1 MQIAICLAL
10 VTYAKIT
17 KPSTNTHE
25 SHWSL
30 TNTCTTDVHTSCIS
44 AVQVF
49 GTDQDF
55 DGSAIW
61 AWGSIVTRSPCWSHT
76 HTTVNVLQQ
85 EFCCACWLHCTQPNS
100 LKDCNPCTL
109 NCHCCCQ
116 PWDWWWYVVAVALVA
131 VARLRDL
138 VSVSRMCLKLMWAT
152 RTTAILCEQ
161 SNNGLSA
168 GNSNGHTG
176 FIWSC
181 EKVVGQRWG
190 KVPVI
195 LAFCTVCNLWNIFSK
210 ASSLNDCL
218 KVLSE
223 DTLGENVWQ
232 VARLHAAG
240 TSGSL
245 AAMSCKKS
253 WMKHLSQQL
262 GCMLAVS

>member
-1 MQIAICLAL
+1 MLRL
-10 VTYAKIT
+10 
-17 KPSTNTHE
+17 PSHQ
-25 SHWSL
+25 SIL
-30 TNTCTTDVHTSCIS
+30 MRV
-44 AVQVF
+44 
-49 GTDQDF
+49 TDQSQILAQLMSTQAAF
-55 DGSAIW
+55 QLYKCLGLIKALMALQSERGILL
-61 AWGSIVTRSPCWSHT
+61 SHAHLVGRT

-85 EFCCACWLHCTQPNS
+85 GFCCACWLYCSQPNS

-109 NCHCCCQ
+109 NCHCCRQ

-131 VARLRDL
+131 VARLRHL

-223 DTLGENVWQ
+223 DTLGENVSQ
-232 VARLHAAG
+232 VARSGKIKITGSNELPEVMDEAPEPAA
-240 TSGSL
+240 
-245 AAMSCKKS
+245 
-253 WMKHLSQQL
+253 
-262 GCMLAVS
+262 

>member
-1 MQIAICLAL
+1 MRVTDHSQILAQLMSTQAAFQLYKCLGLIKTLMAL
-10 VTYAKIT
+10 QSERGVLL
-17 KPSTNTHE
+17 
-25 SHWSL
+25 SHAHL
-30 TNTCTTDVHTSCIS
+30 V
-44 AVQVF
+44 
-49 GTDQDF
+49 G
-55 DGSAIW
+55 
-61 AWGSIVTRSPCWSHT
+61 RT
-76 HTTVNVLQQ
+76 HTQQ
-85 EFCCACWLHCTQPNS
+85 SMCYSKSQLCCACWLHCTQPNS

-210 ASSLNDCL
+210 ASSLKDCL

-223 DTLGENVWQ
+223 DTLGENVSQ
-232 VARLHAAG
+232 VACLHAAG

-262 GCMLAVS
+262 GCMLTVS